1 MDSTEAMVGVGQRMY
16 HHHEFYDKGSG
27 ESYAGHSS
35 EYDEDDYDGPHEL
48 NGLVGLQNI
57 ANTCY
62 MNSALQ
68 ALSNSPPLTR
78 YFLDCGNIVE
88 AVCNL
93 PNNVNRTKPGLAKS
107 YHRLIK
113 DMWCNKRRHNGYI
126 VPNGI
131 LQGIRVVHPMFRGFQ
146 QHDTQE
152 FLRCFMD
159 QLHEELKEITPPPP
173 SFDLPIQPIQSEEEN
188 CEDFS
193 PCPSPSPS
201 QSEAE
206 YETCDS
212 GVSERSSYSDDV
224 SMASNIINNHKV
236 SRSPSPSQRINNFSH
251 SLNRTNSANSLK
263 DSGNSSNGQQSS
275 QTSPSS
281 QQSSSQQQQKHHRS
295 IISEIFDGK
304 LLSSVQCLTCD
315 RISTREET
323 FQDLSLPIPGKDH
336 LAVLH
341 LSQGMNSQASG
352 VTCSDA
358 VYQATQDG
366 WIFWI
371 WNWFRSWFWGPAVSL
386 HDCMAAFFSADELKG
401 DNMYS
406 CEKCNKLRNGV
417 KFSKVLALPEMLCVH
432 LKRFRHDLSY
442 SSKISSPVHFPL
454 TGLDMRPYLHK
465 GESSISNNLLEPK
478 FVNPNFLF
486 QIANPRSRL
495 MI

>member
-1 MDSTEAMVGVGQRMY
+1 MY
-16 HHHEFYDKGSG
+16 HQHEFYDKRGG
-27 ESYAGHSS
+27 GDNYAGQSS
-35 EYDEDDYDGPHEL
+35 EYEYDDDYDHEL
-48 NGLVGLQNI
+48 NGLLGLQNI

-88 AVCNL
+88 ATCNL
-93 PNNVNRTKPGLAKS
+93 PNNLIRTKPGIAKN
-107 YHRLIK
+107 YHRFIR
-113 DMWCNKRRHNGYI
+113 DMWSSKRRHNGYI

-131 LQGIRVVHPMFRGFQ
+131 LQGIRIVHPMFRGFQ

-173 SFDLPIQPIQSEEEN
+173 NFDVPLTPEDEN
-188 CEDFS
+188 AEDFS

-212 GVSERSSYSDDV
+212 GVSDRSSYSDDV
-224 SMASNIINNHKV
+224 SMASTSNLK
-236 SRSPSPSQRINNFSH
+236 SSPSPSQRTINYT
-251 SLNRTNSANSLK
+251 SLNRTSSATSLSSQTNQKVK
-263 DSGNSSNGQQSS
+263 DSG
-275 QTSPSS
+275 
-281 QQSSSQQQQKHHRS
+281 SSQQQQKHHRS
-295 IISEIFDGK
+295 IISDIFDGK

-315 RISTREET
+315 RVSTREET

-341 LSQGMNSQASG
+341 QTQGIGSQVSG
-352 VTCSDA
+352 VTCTDA

-366 WIFWI
+366 WIWWF

-386 HDCMAAFFSADELKG
+386 YDCMGAFFSADELKG

-417 KFSKVLALPEMLCVH
+417 KFSRVLALPEMLCVH

-465 GESSISNNLLEPK
+465 GEFCYYNL
-478 FVNPNFLF
+478 
-486 QIANPRSRL
+486 
-495 MI
+495 